1 MASAAACLCCL
12 CRDHVLATLS
22 RVCLLVEKP
31 EQQLLDVELA
41 WAKFYYVTLYC
52 PVLFLEALSLIAFV
66 ENAGPRGS

>member
-41 WAKFYYVTLYC
+41 WAKFYYVTLC
-52 PVLFLEALSLIAFV
+52 DVR
-66 ENAGPRGS
+66 RGVVG